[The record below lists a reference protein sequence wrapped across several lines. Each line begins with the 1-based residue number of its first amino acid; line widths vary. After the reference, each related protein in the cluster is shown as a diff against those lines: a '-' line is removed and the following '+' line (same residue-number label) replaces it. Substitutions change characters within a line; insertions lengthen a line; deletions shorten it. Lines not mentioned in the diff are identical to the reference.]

1 MQWGDNLMAA
11 DPILNDSGGNKDT
24 SLLNPK
30 LAALKMGQSLMD
42 PDNPT
47 VHVVSPEFK
56 LSESLLQGTA
66 GFFLVYSEDDI
77 EQEHPL
83 NDGLQSVLEVFDHFE
98 RGSPSIDGIGRQ
110 QIVECVV
117 NSSRSIY
124 QGIPSLQDDNK
135 PGVVSRLLSFATGRG
150 GGAQK

>member
-1 MQWGDNLMAA
+1 
-11 DPILNDSGGNKDT
+11 
-24 SLLNPK
+24 
-30 LAALKMGQSLMD
+30 MGQSLMD

-66 GFFLVYSEDDI
+66 GFFLVYSEDDVD
-77 EQEHPL
+77 QEHPL

-135 PGVVSRLLSFATGRG
+135 PGALSRLISFVSGKGKQNG
-150 GGAQK
+150 G

>member
-1 MQWGDNLMAA
+1 MAK
-11 DPILNDSGGNKDT
+11 DKILDESGGNKDT

-30 LAALKMGQSLMD
+30 LAALQMGKSLMD
-42 PDNPT
+42 PENPS

-66 GFFLVYSEDDI
+66 GFFLVYAEDDTK
-77 EQEHPL
+77 QEHPL

-124 QGIPSLQDDNK
+124 QGIPSLQDDDK
-135 PGVVSRLLSFATGRG
+135 PGVISRILSFATGRSS
-150 GGAQK
+150 GAQK